1 MVFTTKAGKRIL
13 NAIFFMI
20 FSFMSVISYAQDAP
34 VSQPETPESISHA
47 KEPLKL
53 EKASVEK
60 APSDEFCVA
69 ETFNG
74 LMNWFAEQ
82 FEFIEEKYLNHS
94 NTEVASETMQ
104 DYDLVED
111 EPITAPTKPLDL
123 SIPDVAH
130 DEEMEMKSGTK
141 AMLPNLFV
149 EQEKPYVKEKPSA
162 SFGGRIL
169 MDDAEL
175 EDMQEYRLKDVSGA
189 VRGAEVSL
197 EFKTN

>member
-1 MVFTTKAGKRIL
+1 
-13 NAIFFMI
+13 
-20 FSFMSVISYAQDAP
+20 MSVVCYA
-34 VSQPETPESISHA
+34 EE
-47 KEPLKL
+47 
-53 EKASVEK
+53 ASVEQSN
-60 APSDEFCVA
+60 SDEFCVA

-74 LMNWFAEQ
+74 LISWFADK
-82 FEFIEEKYLNHS
+82 FEFIEEKYLNDS
-94 NTEVASETMQ
+94 DNEAVSESLQ

-111 EPITAPTKPLDL
+111 EPKIEPSKPLDL
-123 SIPDVAH
+123 SITDVAH
-130 DEEMEMKSGTK
+130 DGTMKMDNSIKTT
-141 AMLPNLFV
+141 LPNLFA

-175 EDMQEYRLKDVSGA
+175 EEMQEYRLKDVSGA

>member
-1 MVFTTKAGKRIL
+1 MVIIRKEGKRIF
-13 NAIFFMI
+13 NAIIITI
-20 FSFMSVISYAQDAP
+20 FSFMSVVCYAEGVSVSDRETQEHITDIKDP
-34 VSQPETPESISHA
+34 VN
-47 KEPLKL
+47 
-53 EKASVEK
+53 VEK
-60 APSDEFCVA
+60 VAIEGANSDEFCVA

-74 LMNWFAEQ
+74 LISWFADK
-82 FEFIEEKYLNHS
+82 FEFIEEKYLNDS
-94 NTEVASETMQ
+94 DNEVVSESLQ

-111 EPITAPTKPLDL
+111 EPKIEPSKPLDL

-130 DEEMEMKSGTK
+130 DGTMKMDNSIKTT
-141 AMLPNLFV
+141 LPNLFA

-175 EDMQEYRLKDVSGA
+175 EEMQEYRLKDVSGA